1 MCSPRSP
8 RVTAGWGCGTA
19 PLVLLGPC
27 PPPPLRVTSTWIFT
41 RVCRSPPF
49 LETAMGVPRLC
60 PLAESG
66 TWPHHA
72 GKWTVLPLLPQAPGQ
87 ASADT
92 PQGLSMGTTSRGD
105 KPTTRPQLRGRH
117 CPLGATRWEPGM
129 AKHPLGSRGAAL
141 STPHTGAPARLRR
154 AGVDETLVGGMAGGQ
169 MAAPTSRPAGIW
181 LGSGQLTPQALQ
193 GPNLSALGSGQL
205 LSGAHGGR
213 AWVCYSSPRQV
224 DMGPPSAALCHSQR
238 DGLFQGLC
246 GLIWPLRP
254 PPWHSGDGR

>member
-1 MCSPRSP
+1 MSRLGGGAGPRSSC
-8 RVTAGWGCGTA
+8 WA
-19 PLVLLGPC
+19 PVPLHRSASPPLGSLHVCVVLL
-27 PPPPLRVTSTWIFT
+27 LFWRRRWVS
-41 RVCRSPPF
+41 
-49 LETAMGVPRLC
+49 
-60 PLAESG
+60 LACAR
-66 TWPHHA
+66 WPSLARGHTTQA
-72 GKWTVLPLLPQAPGQ
+72 RWTVLPLLPQAPGQ